1 MLTNQ
6 KKSIIIVTGETI
18 MQLRLS
24 KIYISNF
31 KSIKSL
37 MLDLGDKTVFFGEN
51 NSGKSNLLSAIN
63 LAFQYASIS
72 KDDVYVSKESPEI
85 ESKVVTI
92 DLLFEATKE
101 VKNLYDTEWLTVL
114 GDSLSTQDGSTFFF
128 AFRTELK
135 FNSERLVF
143 ENTKQVIQEWLPDG
157 RSVCSKQLNPNILNH
172 FSCYYINANRD
183 ISDDLTDRK
192 SLWTKL
198 ANNVVIPKEQ
208 EGEIQKQLDAVNS
221 KIRKESPIIS
231 KIEKNL
237 SESVPEKNINATIS
251 PLTKDLK
258 TLYKGMSIYYYDK
271 STNLDLPVTNYG
283 SGIKSWAVY
292 STVKSQLQIEQ
303 ENISPLFSLILFE
316 EPESHVHPQEQYRL
330 AKELSQFSE
339 QTFIST
345 HSAYIVSRFKIE
357 QLYHVIKEDGE
368 TRVFIPKKINLD
380 EHEKLFLDDVFI
392 KNGSLLFS
400 KKVIFGEGITE
411 YLSFPLYFEKHYS
424 CKPFERGVDFI
435 SVGGGGN
442 YKTYIKICYALNI
455 QWFIVSDNDEQ
466 GIISSIQNAIN
477 EVYDTLG
484 PTMFSERV
492 LCVDPGLSYESYL
505 YKNGYKDIYLS
516 VIDRVKNS
524 NNYLLGD
531 FQREQLWTSYISKN
545 PMVNSMT
552 PDEKLFEAFN
562 LFVKKG
568 RIDGD
573 HAKTRLIVPV
583 AEEIC
588 SATENGSKLPQ
599 IMLDLFKKL
608 NLE

>member
-1 MLTNQ
+1 
-6 KKSIIIVTGETI
+6 

-24 KIYISNF
+24 KVYISNF

-37 MLDLGDKTVFFGEN
+37 ALDLEDKTVFFGEN

-63 LAFQYASIS
+63 LAFQYTSIS
-72 KDDVYVSKESPEI
+72 KEDVYVSRESPEI
-85 ESKVVTI
+85 ETKSITI
-92 DLLFEATKE
+92 DLLFEAANEAKHF
-101 VKNLYDTEWLTVL
+101 NTEWITVL
-114 GDSLSTQDGSTFFF
+114 GDSLSTTDGNTFFF

-135 FNSERLVF
+135 FNFERLVF
-143 ENTKQVIQEWLPDG
+143 ENTKQVIQKWLPEG
-157 RSVCSKQLNPNILNH
+157 KSLCSRQLNPNILNH
-172 FSCYYINANRD
+172 FSCYYISANRD
-183 ISDDLTDRK
+183 ISDDLIDRK

-208 EGEIQKQLDAVNS
+208 EGEIQKQLDSVNS

-231 KIEKNL
+231 QIEKNL

-258 TLYKGMSIYYYDK
+258 TLYKGMSIYYYDR

-303 ENISPLFSLILFE
+303 KNISPLFSLILFE

-330 AKELSQFSE
+330 AKELSQFPE

-357 QLYHVIKEDGE
+357 QLYHVVKKDGE
-368 TRVFIPKKINLD
+368 TRVFIPQKINLD

-400 KKVIFGEGITE
+400 EKVVFGEGLTE
-411 YLSFPLYFEKHYS
+411 YLSFPLYFENYYS
-424 CKPFERGVDFI
+424 CKPFEKGVDFI
-435 SVGGGGN
+435 AVGGGGN

-455 QWFIVSDNDEQ
+455 EWFIVSDNDSA
-466 GIISSIQNAIN
+466 GIISSIKKVIN
-477 EVYDTLG
+477 EVYGTQEHNIFSDRVFCLG
-484 PTMFSERV
+484 K
-492 LCVDPGLSYESYL
+492 DLSYECDL
-505 YKNGYKDIYLS
+505 YQNGYKNIYLS
-516 VIDRVKNS
+516 VIDGLKKCS
-524 NNYLLGD
+524 NYLSGSFLS
-531 FQREQLWTSYISKN
+531 EQLWTNYINKN
-545 PMVNSMT
+545 PDVDSMDS
-552 PDEKLFEAFN
+552 DEKLYHAFK
-562 LFVKKG
+562 LFVNKG
-568 RIDGD
+568 KIDGD
-573 HAKTRLIVPV
+573 SAKARLIVPV
-583 AEEIC
+583 AQAIC
-588 SATENGSKLPQ
+588 SATKNGGKLPQ
-599 IMLDLFKKL
+599 IMLDLFEKL